1 MSKVDIE
8 CYREL
13 VLKPVESCLTD
24 CRDGISGFTSYN
36 LSQAMRSELT
46 RADVE
51 TGMLEIS
58 DDICCEI
65 DAAADMV
72 IDHMSFHHDLGLGS
86 SH

>member
-13 VLKPVESCLTD
+13 VLRPVESCLTD
-24 CRDGISGFTSYN
+24 CRDSIAGFTSYN
-36 LSQAMRSELT
+36 LSQALRSELT

-51 TGMLEIS
+51 TGLLEIS

-65 DAAADMV
+65 DAAADRV
-72 IDHMSFHHDLGLGS
+72 IDHMACHHDFGS
-86 SH
+86 GISH